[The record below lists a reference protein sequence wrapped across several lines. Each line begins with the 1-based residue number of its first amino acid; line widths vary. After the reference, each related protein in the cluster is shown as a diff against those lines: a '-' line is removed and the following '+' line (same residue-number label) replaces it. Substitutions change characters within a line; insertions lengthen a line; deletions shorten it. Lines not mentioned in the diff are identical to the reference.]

1 VRPRVRVP
9 ALIDPYSLYGRVA
22 THLLQPAAY
31 ALNNAAAWIAD
42 RSGHPL
48 IFKQDIFIRSV
59 LALSVAS
66 ASLLIV
72 GFLAAGW
79 GRLYC
84 NTVCPVGSLLAVL
97 SRRPLFRIAIDENA
111 CVGSGL
117 CERTCKAGCIDAKAR
132 TVDAGRCVACFDCLN
147 ACRKGAIRYTARTAA
162 ALPSDTKGE
171 TVRSK
176 AAGGVGRR
184 GFVTGTAV
192 SVAAAAAA
200 AVPKD
205 GRSLRAP
212 EPPVSP
218 PGSAGRD
225 RLLSR
230 CTACNLC
237 VAVCEGHTLKPALLE
252 YGLSGMMMPRL
263 DFAHG
268 FCGWD
273 CNACGTVCPNGA
285 ILPLTLEEKRKTKIG
300 RAVYIRAHCVL
311 VTDGVQTCGNCAEHC
326 PTKALTLA
334 EEKDKK
340 KYPRIDEK
348 LCIGCGACEY
358 HCPSKQPA
366 IHVVGRKETRETE
379 SRLGRQGAAIK
390 KTPDF
395 PV

>member
-1 VRPRVRVP
+1 MP

-176 AAGGVGRR
+176 AAGGVG
-184 GFVTGTAV
+184 
-192 SVAAAAAA
+192 
-200 AVPKD
+200 
-205 GRSLRAP
+205 
-212 EPPVSP
+212 
-218 PGSAGRD
+218 
-225 RLLSR
+225 
-230 CTACNLC
+230 
-237 VAVCEGHTLKPALLE
+237 
-252 YGLSGMMMPRL
+252 
-263 DFAHG
+263 
-268 FCGWD
+268 
-273 CNACGTVCPNGA
+273 
-285 ILPLTLEEKRKTKIG
+285 
-300 RAVYIRAHCVL
+300 
-311 VTDGVQTCGNCAEHC
+311 
-326 PTKALTLA
+326 
-334 EEKDKK
+334 
-340 KYPRIDEK
+340 
-348 LCIGCGACEY
+348 
-358 HCPSKQPA
+358 
-366 IHVVGRKETRETE
+366 
-379 SRLGRQGAAIK
+379 
-390 KTPDF
+390 
-395 PV
+395 